1 MSAYSLVLNPQ
12 TQSKNMWTNLLKRL
26 LNISKAK
33 ANDTLDH
40 IEDPVQMMK
49 LAVVESEEAI
59 TKVTKALAI
68 AMANQLRLE
77 KDHEQ
82 FRLEGISWYQ
92 KAAIA
97 LQSNNEE
104 LAKKALSQKALAEK
118 KEHEYGALAENSR
131 RMVQQLSAQLDEFK
145 LKLEETRTKQRI
157 YAAKAESAKA
167 QKQISESLGGLNSS
181 AMANMSRYEDKI
193 NQLAAEAESLT
204 SLNAMSGGL
213 NREFRE
219 IETDMSVQTD
229 LEQLRNKLAAE
240 SQKQKEER
248 LNEIQKKFND
258 MNQPGSQVPGQNS
271 QKADIDKLLN
281 DFFKQ

>member
-1 MSAYSLVLNPQ
+1 
-12 TQSKNMWTNLLKRL
+12 MWTNLLKRI

-33 ANDTLDH
+33 AHDTLDN

-49 LAVVESEEAI
+49 LAVVELEEAI
-59 TKVTKALAI
+59 VKVSKALAI

-82 FRLEGISWYQ
+82 FKLEGISWYQ

-118 KEHEYGALAENSR
+118 KAHEYGALAENSR
-131 RMVQQLSAQLDEFK
+131 RMVHQLNDQLDEFK
-145 LKLEETRTKQRI
+145 LKLEEAKTKQRI

-181 AMANMSRYEDKI
+181 ALANMSRYEDKI

-204 SLNAMSGGL
+204 ALNAMSSGL

-219 IETDMSVQTD
+219 IETDMSVQSD
-229 LEQLRNKLAAE
+229 LEQLRNQLVVE

-248 LNEIQKKFND
+248 LNEIQKKFNE
-258 MNQPGSQVPGQNS
+258 MNQTDNQLPEQSGKKP
-271 QKADIDKLLN
+271 DMDKLLN

>member
-1 MSAYSLVLNPQ
+1 
-12 TQSKNMWTNLLKRL
+12 MWTNLLKRI

-49 LAVVESEEAI
+49 LAVVELEEAI

-82 FRLEGISWYQ
+82 FRLKGISWYQ

-97 LQSNNEE
+97 LQNSDEE

-118 KEHEYGALAENSR
+118 KETEYGALAENSR
-131 RMVQQLSAQLDEFK
+131 YMVQKLNEQLDEFK
-145 LKLEETRTKQRI
+145 LKLEEAKTKQRI

-181 AMANMSRYEDKI
+181 ALANMSKYEDKI

-204 SLNAMSGGL
+204 ALNSMTSNL

-219 IETDMSVQTD
+219 MENDMSVQND
-229 LEQLRNKLAAE
+229 LEKLKNQLAVE
-240 SQKQKEER
+240 SEKQKEER
-248 LNEIQKKFND
+248 LNEIQKKFNE
-258 MNQPGSQVPGQNS
+258 MNQSGSQLPLISNP
-271 QKADIDKLLN
+271 KPDIDKLLN
-281 DFFKQ
+281 DFFKP

>member
-1 MSAYSLVLNPQ
+1 ML
-12 TQSKNMWTNLLKRL
+12 TNLLKRI

-49 LAVVESEEAI
+49 LAVAELEEAI
-59 TKVTKALAI
+59 TKLTKALAI
-68 AMANQLRLE
+68 SMANQLRLE
-77 KDHEQ
+77 KDHDQ

-118 KEHEYGALAENSR
+118 KEHEYDALADNSR
-131 RMVQQLSAQLDEFK
+131 KTVQQLNIQLDEFK
-145 LKLEETRTKQRI
+145 LKLEEARTKQRI

-167 QKQISESLGGLNSS
+167 QKQISESLGGLNAS
-181 AMANMSRYEDKI
+181 AVAKMSRYEDRI
-193 NQLAAEAESLT
+193 NQLSAEAESLT
-204 SLNAMSGGL
+204 ALNSMTNGL
-213 NREFRE
+213 NREFRDL
-219 IETDMSVQTD
+219 ETDMSVQTD
-229 LEQLRNKLAAE
+229 LDQLKNQLAVESEQ
-240 SQKQKEER
+240 QKEER
-248 LNEIQKKFND
+248 LNEIERKFNE
-258 MNQPGSQVPGQNS
+258 MNQSSGQVPPKS
-271 QKADIDKLLN
+271 IPKPDIDKLLN